1 MTPRPADEPTSEL
14 AGHQPP
20 ESAHLFIDYWN
31 IVIPARK
38 AARRQGRKGLNWDRF
53 PGWLVEEARIKLG
66 LAELSY
72 DPPHL
77 FFSYN
82 PRTSRGESEDAFVN
96 RYLRAER
103 HFRVHRFKQRP
114 IRRPATCPDP
124 ACRAKAAFCPRCGT
138 EFEGNEEKGVD
149 VALALTL
156 AEGAWRQLYDVA
168 ILVSGDSDLIRAVRN
183 AKRYGR
189 KVVVAAAPSEA
200 SGRLLEAAHEVI
212 EIDLDATPELLF

>member
-1 MTPRPADEPTSEL
+1 MTSRPADRPTSEP
-14 AGHQPP
+14 AGDRSP
-20 ESAHLFIDYWN
+20 ENAHLFIDYWN
-31 IVIPARK
+31 IVIPARS

-53 PGWLVEEARIKLG
+53 PEWLVEEARIRLG

-82 PRTSRGESEDAFVN
+82 PRTPAGNRENAFVN
-96 RYLRAER
+96 KYLRTR
-103 HFRVHRFKQRP
+103 KRFKIHRFEQRP
-114 IRRPATCPDP
+114 IRKPATCPDP
-124 ACRAKAAFCPRCGT
+124 ACRAKAAFCPRCGA

-149 VALALTL
+149 VELALTL
-156 AEGAWRQLYDVA
+156 AEGAWRRAYDVA

-189 KVVVAAAPSEA
+189 KVVVAAVPSEA
-200 SGRLLEAAHEVI
+200 SGRLLEAANEVI
-212 EIDLDATPELLF
+212 EIDLDATPELLS